1 MTVKV
6 VTVGQQGPPGPAGPA
21 GPGVAQVIYEAS
33 VFVATGGGDDN
44 DGSPLEP
51 KFSIGAAIT
60 AAEALLATG
69 QRTVQVLVQDAG
81 VYIED
86 LAISDGVHVYA
97 PTATLIGTVTLGN
110 DASLTVNRHYAAA
123 PAQTLVQKG
132 AGAGHGF
139 YRANVLDTR
148 GIDADLIDGIALRNV
163 SNGSVLFATVGVLYV
178 AAGGVGVSDGGAGFG
193 HIHFWTPD
201 LYLAGNDAVGISAA
215 NNSNFIGYIDHILE
229 IGSPTGTIAIRLT
242 NAGASVKLTASEV
255 IAGTAYS
262 VSNGALHITCP
273 RLVGTRTGSPACE
286 LSNVAL
292 IGAWG
297 TIDAVTP

>member
-6 VTVGQQGPPGPAGPA
+6 VTVGQQGPPGPTGPA
-21 GPGVAQVIYEAS
+21 GPGSAQVIYGAS
-33 VFVATGGGDDN
+33 IFVASGGGDDN

-51 KFSIGAAIT
+51 KYSIGAAIT
-60 AAEALLATG
+60 AAEAEIAGG
-69 QRTVQVLVQDAG
+69 QRTVQVFVQDAG
-81 VYIED
+81 VYTED

-132 AGAGHGF
+132 DGAGHGF

-178 AAGGVGVSDGGAGFG
+178 AQGGVGVSDGASGFG

-201 LYLAGNDAVGISAA
+201 LYLAGNNAVGISAA

-229 IGSPTGTIAIRLT
+229 IGSPTGTTALRLT
-242 NAGASVKLTASEV
+242 HSGASVKVTVTEV
-255 IAGTAYS
+255 IAGTAYNIT
-262 VSNGALHITCP
+262 NGALHIVCSKLT
-273 RLVGTRTGSPACE
+273 GTRTGTPACE

-297 TIDAVTP
+297 TKDAVTP